1 MANIRDVARESG
13 VSASTV
19 SQVLNEGGRPVNAET
34 RARVLQAARRLR
46 YHPNA
51 MARGLLRK
59 RMDTLGM
66 VFLHSHQPIHTAQ
79 SFLLMMDGILN
90 VATRHRQNTLFC
102 TGYSWSDG
110 DRNLSTLLDRRC
122 DGLILMVP
130 TRDTRLVPIL
140 REQGVPFVV
149 LCGQSDDP
157 GVTTVDVD
165 NAGEVRALVGRM
177 AADGHRRIALVHGGP
192 EQQAFS
198 YCGERVRGWR
208 EALGAAGLP
217 GDDSLIA
224 AAGGSDESLARLMGR
239 PSSERPTAFFCV
251 TDLDALAVAG
261 RLGRAGWRIPEDV
274 SVVGFDD
281 IPDAARS
288 RPPLATVH
296 QPLREIG
303 ERCAEMLLAQIAGEE
318 EPGRKVL
325 LPAEV
330 CWRGSYA
337 PRRPA

>member
-1 MANIRDVARESG
+1 MANIRDVAKESG
-13 VSASTV
+13 VSAATV

-34 RARVLQAARRLR
+34 RARVVQAARRLH

-59 RMDTLGM
+59 RMNTLGM
-66 VFLHSHQPIHTAQ
+66 VFLHNHQPIHTAQ

-90 VATRHRQNTLFC
+90 VATRHHQNTLFC

-110 DRNLSTLLDRRC
+110 DQNLSPLLDRRC

-130 TRDTRLVPIL
+130 TRETHLVPIL
-140 REQGVPFVV
+140 REQGVPFVI

-157 GVTTVDVD
+157 DVTTVDVD

-177 AADGHRRIALVHGGP
+177 ATEGHRRIALVHGGL
-192 EQQAFS
+192 EQQKFS
-198 YCGERVRGWR
+198 FCGERERGWR
-208 EALGAAGLP
+208 EALAAASLP
-217 GDDSLIA
+217 ADDSLIIA
-224 AAGGSDESLARLMGR
+224 DSGSEESLSRLMGR
-239 PSSERPTAFFCV
+239 PLSERPTAFFCI
-251 TDLDALAVAG
+251 TDLDGLRVADQLA
-261 RLGRAGWRIPEDV
+261 RAGWRIPEDV

-281 IPDAARS
+281 IPDASRS
-288 RPPLATVH
+288 QPPLATVH

-325 LPAEV
+325 LPAAIR
-330 CWRGSYA
+330 WRGSYA
-337 PRRPA
+337 PRRAD